1 MWIRPPVSSVGRR
14 IRRRSGSSTASPF
27 RSAISRWNS
36 NVKPS
41 IRSSLVTSSRI
52 LLGSLRRTDSPLKA
66 IARSPE
72 VREAFHVHGYD
83 AGWQLAQ
90 ERLFRQKFP
99 LGLRSVDQNN
109 VGGAIFR
116 IGAND
121 FERFLY
127 TLRERR
133 VFRIIDGDGE
143 FINPASSSKRSP
155 SGRAYGKF
163 VRTSSAVKEESN
175 RYPQRCNASGSVGG
189 TRKCPARKKSVYC
202 PEISPSSNCLL
213 TRISP
218 NTLAPPWRY
227 QIQSPAADKRDT
239 LRRRYPAQIY

>member
-133 VFRIIDGDGE
+133 GFPIIDWCGE
-143 FINPASSSKRSP
+143 IINTPAFSERKPRRKAVRKIVQASS
-155 SGRAYGKF
+155 AGKEGYEQE
-163 VRTSSAVKEESN
+163 T
-175 RYPQRCNASGSVGG
+175 QR
-189 TRKCPARKKSVYC
+189 
-202 PEISPSSNCLL
+202 
-213 TRISP
+213 
-218 NTLAPPWRY
+218 
-227 QIQSPAADKRDT
+227 
-239 LRRRYPAQIY
+239 

>member
-1 MWIRPPVSSVGRR
+1 
-14 IRRRSGSSTASPF
+14 
-27 RSAISRWNS
+27 
-36 NVKPS
+36 
-41 IRSSLVTSSRI
+41 
-52 LLGSLRRTDSPLKA
+52 LKA

-99 LGLRSVDQNN
+99 LGLRGVDQNN

-133 VFRIIDGDGE
+133 VFRIIDGDGK
-143 FINPASSSKRSP
+143 FINPAVFLEKKPQRKGVRKIRQDVIRSKRGIEP
-155 SGRAYGKF
+155 VPA
-163 VRTSSAVKEESN
+163 AL
-175 RYPQRCNASGSVGG
+175 QRFGQRWENAQVPRPEKVSVL
-189 TRKCPARKKSVYC
+189 PLNFPIQQLLA
-202 PEISPSSNCLL
+202 NLL

-218 NTLAPPWRY
+218 NTLAPVAVSNPVPRG
-227 QIQSPAADKRDT
+227 
-239 LRRRYPAQIY
+239 

>member
-1 MWIRPPVSSVGRR
+1 M
-14 IRRRSGSSTASPF
+14 
-27 RSAISRWNS
+27 
-36 NVKPS
+36 
-41 IRSSLVTSSRI
+41 
-52 LLGSLRRTDSPLKA
+52 KA
-66 IARSPE
+66 ITRSPE

-99 LGLRSVDQNN
+99 LGLRGVDQNN

-143 FINPASSSKRSP
+143 FINPAVFLEKKPQRKGVRKIRQDVIRSKRGIEP
-155 SGRAYGKF
+155 VPAALQRFGQRGR
-163 VRTSSAVKEESN
+163 
-175 RYPQRCNASGSVGG
+175 

-213 TRISP
+213 TRASP
-218 NTLAPPWRY
+218 NTLAPVAVSNPVPRG
-227 QIQSPAADKRDT
+227 
-239 LRRRYPAQIY
+239 